1 MSLKEE
7 LTSLCAGIILSQ
19 VKVRGRQTFIS
30 EDSGINRKYFN
41 RRQFRL
47 LRFHRLIRLLY
58 STANWTSRSE
68 FVEIGKEMFEAIWDK
83 NEENEGELEYK
94 Q

>member
-1 MSLKEE
+1 MSIKEE
-7 LTSLCAGIILSQ
+7 MTSLCAGIILSQ

-47 LRFHRLIRLLY
+47 LRFHRLIRLL
-58 STANWTSRSE
+58 TAQIPPTHQAALLR
-68 FVEIGKEMFEAIWDK
+68 IGLDQQKGVW
-83 NEENEGELEYK
+83 
-94 Q
+94 

>member
-1 MSLKEE
+1 M
-7 LTSLCAGIILSQ
+7 CAGIILSQ

-58 STANWTSRSE
+58 CVSGWTSRKE
-68 FVEIGKEMFEAIWDK
+68 F
-83 NEENEGELEYK
+83 GELGR
-94 Q
+94 

>member
-30 EDSGINRKYFN
+30 EDSGINRKYFM
-41 RRQFRL
+41 

-58 STANWTSRSE
+58 SVSGWHNRKE
-68 FVEIGKEMFEAIWDK
+68 FGELGRQLFECIWDK
-83 NEENEGELEYK
+83 NEENDGEL
-94 Q
+94 

>member
-47 LRFHRLIRLLY
+47 LRFHRLVRLLY
-58 STANWTSRSE
+58 CVSGWTSRKE
-68 FVEIGKEMFEAIWDK
+68 FGELGRHLFECIWDK
-83 NEENEGELEYK
+83 NEDQNRSAENR
-94 Q
+94 